1 MALFGKKP
9 SHAAPYLLMST
20 DSKLLARGELI
31 SPPDSINMQINITE
45 GSVADVIAAETVQAI
60 SLNDQF
66 PMRLGRVILRRGR
79 LVVLDPL
86 RELSASLRQN
96 LRMPVD
102 FESFVYPRGG
112 GRARIRAEDLS
123 CGGVAFYTAWDFAL
137 RERFEIVIP
146 ITEEAPLLLNA
157 EVLRQTP
164 YGPLKKYAAQFVD
177 LIHDEEARIREAVF
191 YVQLHQKVQAPA
203 GK

>member
-1 MALFGKKP
+1 MALFKKK
-9 SHAAPYLLMST
+9 SSSAASYLLMSA

-31 SPPDSINMQINITE
+31 SPVDSINMQINITE
-45 GSVADVIAAETVQAI
+45 GRVEDVIAAETVQAI
-60 SLNDQF
+60 SLNDEF
-66 PMRLGRVILRRGR
+66 PMRLGRVILRRGK

-86 RELSASLRQN
+86 RDLSASLRQN

-102 FESFVYPRGG
+102 FESFVYPQGG

-123 CGGVAFYTAWDFAL
+123 CGGRAFYTAWDFAL
-137 RERFEIVIP
+137 RERFEVVIP

-157 EVLRQTP
+157 EILREAP
-164 YGPLKKYAAQFVD
+164 YGPLKRYAAQFVD
-177 LIHDEEARIREAVF
+177 LIHDEESRLREAVF

-203 GK
+203 GR